1 MGWKILQPEIVMES
15 SSGIKEEELSTRY
28 RKVLKE
34 QDSFLRLYEK
44 SRAKGT
50 SAKGAGVVRET
61 VRLWEKKDILG
72 FKKRLEEADEK
83 FCDTLEQKALAL
95 IDDMSVTNSP
105 LLLITLL
112 NANLPNKYRP
122 NVIVPDE
129 TAKDM
134 LQELRKLSKGQKD
147 KVKQSTEEDQSPI
160 EQAEQAM
167 NIRMSQ
173 N

>member
-1 MGWKILQPEIVMES
+1 MAS
-15 SSGIKEEELSTRY
+15 SSGINEEELSARY

-34 QDSFLRLYEK
+34 QDRFLELYEK

-50 SAKGAGVVRET
+50 SAKGVGVVRET

-95 IDDMSVTNSP
+95 IEDMSVTNSP

-112 NANLPNKYRP
+112 NANLPHKYRP

-134 LQELRKLSKGQKD
+134 LQELRKLSKGQK
-147 KVKQSTEEDQSPI
+147 VKKDTADEQSPL
-160 EQAEQAM
+160 EQAEQAL

>member
-1 MGWKILQPEIVMES
+1 MAS
-15 SSGIKEEELSTRY
+15 SSGINEEELSTRY

-34 QDSFLRLYEK
+34 QDRFLELYEK

-50 SAKGAGVVRET
+50 SAKGVGVVRET

-112 NANLPNKYRP
+112 NANLPHKYRP

-134 LQELRKLSKGQKD
+134 LQELRKLSKGQK
-147 KVKQSTEEDQSPI
+147 VKKDSEDEQSPL
-160 EQAEQAM
+160 EQAEQAL

>member
-1 MGWKILQPEIVMES
+1 MAS
-15 SSGIKEEELSTRY
+15 RSGINEEELSPRY

-34 QDSFLRLYEK
+34 QDRFLELYEK

-50 SAKGAGVVRET
+50 SAKGVGVVRET

-147 KVKQSTEEDQSPI
+147 KVKEDTADEQSPL
-160 EQAEQAM
+160 EQAEQAL

>member
-1 MGWKILQPEIVMES
+1 MAS
-15 SSGIKEEELSTRY
+15 SSGINEEELSARY

-34 QDSFLRLYEK
+34 QDRFLELYEK

-50 SAKGAGVVRET
+50 SAKGVGVVRET

-95 IDDMSVTNSP
+95 IEDMSVTNSP

-112 NANLPNKYRP
+112 NANLPHKYRP

-134 LQELRKLSKGQKD
+134 LQELRKLSKGQK
-147 KVKQSTEEDQSPI
+147 VKKDAEDEQSPL
-160 EQAEQAM
+160 EQAEQAL

>member
-1 MGWKILQPEIVMES
+1 MAS
-15 SSGIKEEELSTRY
+15 SSGINEEELSARY

-34 QDSFLRLYEK
+34 QDRFLELYEK

-50 SAKGAGVVRET
+50 SATATGVVRET

-72 FKKRLEEADEK
+72 FKKRLAEADEK
-83 FCDTLEQKALAL
+83 FCDALEQRALAL
-95 IDDMSVTNSP
+95 IEDMSIKNSP

-112 NANLPNKYRP
+112 NANLPHKYRP

-134 LQELRKLSKGQKD
+134 LQELRKLSKGQK
-147 KVKQSTEEDQSPI
+147 VKKDAEDEQSPL
-160 EQAEQAM
+160 EQAEQAL

>member
-1 MGWKILQPEIVMES
+1 MAS
-15 SSGIKEEELSTRY
+15 SSGINEEELSTRY

-34 QDSFLRLYEK
+34 QDRFLELYEK

-50 SAKGAGVVRET
+50 SAKGVGVVRET

-112 NANLPNKYRP
+112 NANLPHKYRP

-134 LQELRKLSKGQKD
+134 LEELRKLSKGQKD

-160 EQAEQAM
+160 EQAEQSL